1 MNRLVP
7 ASAPKIDV
15 QETREQQS
23 SLGCLCGE
31 GRSSLSAS
39 WSSRLTEAKPLQGRR
54 LTTLLGHRSTERL
67 TLWHHRPPGDSPE
80 WQGPFLSSGVLRS
93 WQRTKNIPIF
103 GKCLLSTIDAPD
115 TARNGGCD
123 SEDRRHSG
131 LNALS
136 ESPGPG
142 VLTGFLEARPA
153 LPKPETLRLC

>member
-1 MNRLVP
+1 MFKKQENSRLPWDAYAV
-7 ASAPKIDV
+7 
-15 QETREQQS
+15 R
-23 SLGCLCGE
+23 GE
-31 GRSSLSAS
+31 GRVCRLAGLQDSRKPTPYREGGSPPSSG
-39 WSSRLTEAKPLQGRR
+39 T
-54 LTTLLGHRSTERL
+54 RSTERL

-103 GKCLLSTIDAPD
+103 GKCLLSTFDAPD

-153 LPKPETLRLC
+153 LPKPETLSLC